1 MDARRPVEFTGV
13 ELAAPV
19 EKGVAGPVVK
29 ALVDYPGGKGHG
41 GREAQLRDRKPNGEG
56 GRQTARVIKFRTQSG
71 RILHSFFL

>member
-13 ELAAPV
+13 ELAALV

-29 ALVDYPGGKGHG
+29 ALVDCSGGEGHG
-41 GREAQLRDRKPNGEG
+41 GRKARLRDRIPNGDG
-56 GRQTARVIKFRTQSG
+56 GRQTASIIKFRAQSG